1 MAERVMLRVDNV
13 TKRYPGVV
21 ALDDVSLD
29 VRAGEVLALVG
40 ENGAGKSTLV
50 RILGGVHPP
59 DRGALTLDGAPYAPG
74 SPQDALRAGVRVV
87 HQELS
92 ALPNLTVAE
101 NLFLDGLPSRGGVV
115 RRRELN
121 RAAKEMLERV
131 GLDVQPSTKM
141 DRLSLAQ
148 TQLVEI
154 ARALSSEAKLVIFDE
169 PTATLTTPEKRR
181 LLELVREIRGRDV
194 AVIYISHH
202 LDEVFDV
209 CDRTTVL
216 RNGRAVGTREVK
228 ELTTGELV
236 RMMVGQELAEGHPF
250 PDDVVPGE
258 VILDVD
264 DLNVAASRARV
275 SFSVRA
281 GEIVGMAGLV
291 GAGRTEA
298 VRTLFGA
305 DRPSGGT
312 VSMRGEPLTIRS
324 PRDAIRSGI
333 SLATEDRKQQGL
345 ILEMGCDVNIS
356 IANLEQVTRSGL
368 LRRRIEREKTT
379 VVAKQMR
386 VKVGSIGTPVGTLSG
401 GNQQK
406 VVLGRWLFKDT
417 DVLVVD
423 EPTRGIDVGARAEIY
438 GLLAG
443 LARRGKA
450 VIMVSSDLTE
460 LMGMCHRILVFSRGN
475 IVADVPRAEFDQ
487 ESILTH
493 AYSAYLGG
501 DPSAHGSTSHE
512 RPTGT
517 NDATESEKPHDIRT

>member
-1 MAERVMLRVDNV
+1 MLQVEGV
-13 TKRYPGVV
+13 VKRYPGVV
-21 ALDDVSLD
+21 ALDNVSLD

-50 RILGGVHPP
+50 RILGGVQSP
-59 DRGALTLDGAPYAPG
+59 DRGTLTLDGAPYAPG
-74 SPQDALRAGVRVV
+74 TPQDALRAGVRVV

-92 ALPNLTVAE
+92 ALSNLSVAE
-101 NLFLDGLPSRGGVV
+101 NLFLDGLPNRGGVV

-121 RAAKEMLERV
+121 QAAKAMLERV
-131 GLDVQPSTKM
+131 GLDVLPTTKM
-141 DRLSLAQ
+141 ERLSLAQ

-169 PTATLTTPEKRR
+169 PTATLTAPEKRR
-181 LLELVREIRGRDV
+181 LLDLIRELRERNV
-194 AVIYISHH
+194 AVVYISHH
-202 LDEVFDV
+202 LEEIFDV
-209 CDRTTVL
+209 CDRATVL
-216 RNGRAVGTREVK
+216 RNGRAVATRDVSD
-228 ELTTGELV
+228 LTTSELV
-236 RMMVGQELAEGHPF
+236 RTMVGQELAEGHPF
-250 PDDVVPGE
+250 PDDVVPGDI
-258 VILDVD
+258 VLDVR
-264 DLNVAASRARV
+264 DLKIAATRAQV
-275 SFSVRA
+275 SFTVRA

-291 GAGRTEA
+291 GAGRTET
-298 VRTLFGA
+298 VRTIFGA

-312 VSMRGEPLTIRS
+312 VTMNGETVVVKS

-333 SLATEDRKQQGL
+333 SLATEDRKEQGL
-345 ILEMGCDVNIS
+345 VLEMGCDVNIS
-356 IANLEQVTRSGL
+356 IANLPAVTRSGL
-368 LRRRIEREKTT
+368 LRRKVEREKT
-379 VVAKQMR
+379 AAIAEQMR

-406 VVLGRWLFKDT
+406 VVLGRWLFKDS

-450 VIMVSSDLTE
+450 VVMVSSDLGE

-475 IVADVPRAEFDQ
+475 IVADVPREEFDQ

-501 DPSAHGSTSHE
+501 DAPSGPTSTT
-512 RPTGT
+512 RTT
-517 NDATESEKPHDIRT
+517 KNATESEKPHDVST